1 MVKISEFQALIA
13 AKEKLKNFS
22 IRSYPEYSENEIKN
36 ELKSNNISYLK
47 ILEEKKG
54 SNDFLSIKQKIES
67 FKEKKILLKQKASIY
82 LYEQSDSNNNFIGF
96 ICGVSTKDYTNGYIK
111 KHENTLKKRE
121 ILFEKYLEDCKVH
134 AEPVLLTYNKD
145 DNIENLI
152 LNKIKD
158 KTDYEFTTNDEKKHR
173 IWIINETKTIEVIKK
188 YFSKIRNLYI
198 ADGHHRIASSN
209 SYNENN
215 QLNNPC
221 LAFIISSNQLKLES
235 FHRIISNPSNID
247 KKNLLNYIKKNKLIK
262 ETKQIIPVNKNEI
275 KIYINNK
282 WYSINLI
289 NTESKNDFN
298 PLIYLS
304 EKILKP
310 ILNINNLQTTNK
322 ITYVADSDFKIKEI
336 DKKNNLVFLLPKI
349 ELKTIFDTA
358 NKNHTLPPKSTF
370 ILPKLRTGLLI
381 MELK

>member
-36 ELKSNNISYLK
+36 ELRSNSISYLK
-47 ILEEKKG
+47 ILEKKKG
-54 SNDFLSIKQKIES
+54 INNFLSIKKKIES
-67 FKEKKILLKQKASIY
+67 FKYEKILLKQKASIY
-82 LYEQSDSNNNFIGF
+82 LYEQSDSNNSFIGF
-96 ICGVSTKDYTNGYIK
+96 ICGVSTKDYINGHIK

-134 AEPVLLTYNKD
+134 AEPVLLTYKNEE
-145 DNIENLI
+145 NIENFI
-152 LNKIKD
+152 KKKIKD

-173 IWIINETKTIEVIKK
+173 IWVIKETKTIQLIKK
-188 YFSKIRNLYI
+188 YFSKIRDLYI
-198 ADGHHRIASSN
+198 ADGHHRIASSS

-235 FHRIISNPSNID
+235 FHRIIPNASNIE

-282 WYSINLI
+282 WYSINLR
-289 NTESKNDFN
+289 NTEIKQDFA

-322 ITYVADSDFKIKEI
+322 INYVADSNIRIKEI
-336 DKKNNLVFLLPKI
+336 NKKNNLVFLLPKI
-349 ELKTIFDTA
+349 EVKTIFDTA

>member
-1 MVKISEFQALIA
+1 LVKISEFQALIA

-36 ELKSNNISYLK
+36 ELRSNSISYLN
-47 ILEEKKG
+47 ILEEKKR

-67 FKEKKILLKQKASIY
+67 FKDKKILLKQKANIY
-82 LYEQSDSNNNFIGF
+82 LYEQSDSNNCFIGF
-96 ICGVSTKDYTNGYIK
+96 ICGVSTKDYINGHIK

-145 DNIENLI
+145 NNVENFI
-152 LNKIKD
+152 INKIKE

-173 IWIINETKTIEVIKK
+173 IWIINETKTIELIKQ
-188 YFSKIRNLYI
+188 YFSKIKNLYI

-235 FHRIISNPSNID
+235 FHRIISNPSNIE

-282 WYSINLI
+282 WHSINLK
-289 NTESKNDFN
+289 NTESKNDLA

-349 ELKTIFDTA
+349 EVKTIIDTA

>member
-13 AKEKLKNFS
+13 VKEKLKNFS

-47 ILEEKKG
+47 ILEEKKR

-67 FKEKKILLKQKASIY
+67 FKNKKILLKQKASIY
-82 LYEQSDSNNNFIGF
+82 LYEQSDSNNSFIGF
-96 ICGVSTKDYTNGYIK
+96 ICGVSTKDYTNGHIK

-145 DNIENLI
+145 DNIEKLI
-152 LNKIKD
+152 INKIKD
-158 KTDYEFTTNDEKKHR
+158 KTDYEFTTNDKKKHR

-235 FHRIISNPSNID
+235 FHRIISNPSNIE

-275 KIYINNK
+275 KIYIDNK
-282 WYSINLI
+282 WYSINLR
-289 NTESKNDFN
+289 NTDSKNDFA

-322 ITYVADSDFKIKEI
+322 ITYVANSDFKIKEI

-349 ELKTIFDTA
+349 EVKTIIDTA

>member
-13 AKEKLKNFS
+13 SKEKIKNFS

-36 ELKSNNISYLK
+36 ELKSNTISYLK
-47 ILEEKKG
+47 ILEEKKK
-54 SNDFLSIKQKIES
+54 SNDFISIKQKIES
-67 FKEKKILLKQKASIY
+67 FKDKKILLKQKASIY
-82 LYEQSDSNNNFIGF
+82 LYEQSDSNNSFIGF
-96 ICGVSTKDYTNGYIK
+96 ICGVSTKDYFNGHIK

-145 DNIENLI
+145 DNIENFI
-152 LNKIKD
+152 INKIKD
-158 KTDYEFTTNDEKKHR
+158 KTDYEFTSNDEKKHR

-235 FHRIISNPSNID
+235 FHRIISNPSNIE

-262 ETKQIIPVNKNEI
+262 EVKQIIPVNKNEI

-282 WYSINLI
+282 WYSINLK
-289 NTESKNDFN
+289 NTESKNDLA

-304 EKILKP
+304 EKILKL

-322 ITYVADSDFKIKEI
+322 ISYVADSDFKIKEI

-349 ELKTIFDTA
+349 EVKTIIDTA

>member
-1 MVKISEFQALIA
+1 LVKISEFQALIA
-13 AKEKLKNFS
+13 SKEKIKNFS

-36 ELKSNNISYLK
+36 ELKSNTISYLK
-47 ILEEKKG
+47 ILEEKKK

-67 FKEKKILLKQKASIY
+67 FKDKKILLKQKASIY
-82 LYEQSDSNNNFIGF
+82 LYEQSDSNNSFIGF
-96 ICGVSTKDYTNGYIK
+96 ICGVSTKDYFNGHIK

-145 DNIENLI
+145 DNIENFI
-152 LNKIKD
+152 INKIKD
-158 KTDYEFTTNDEKKHR
+158 KTDYEFTSNDEKKHR

-235 FHRIISNPSNID
+235 FHRIISNPSNIE

-262 ETKQIIPVNKNEI
+262 EVKQIIPVNKNEI

-282 WYSINLI
+282 WYSINLK
-289 NTESKNDFN
+289 NTESKNDLA

-304 EKILKP
+304 EKILKL

-322 ITYVADSDFKIKEI
+322 ISYVADSDFKIKEI

-349 ELKTIFDTA
+349 EVKTIIDTA

>member
-336 DKKNNLVFLLPKI
+336 DKKNNLVFRVGYNLRYSKLLNQFK
-349 ELKTIFDTA
+349 KA
-358 NKNHTLPPKSTF
+358 NIVTLAF
-370 ILPKLRTGLLI
+370 LYILILQLN
-381 MELK
+381 

>member
-13 AKEKLKNFS
+13 SKEKLKNFS

-36 ELKSNNISYLK
+36 ELKSNTISYLK
-47 ILEEKKG
+47 ILEEKKK
-54 SNDFLSIKQKIES
+54 SNDFISIKQKIES
-67 FKEKKILLKQKASIY
+67 FKDKKILLKQKASIY
-82 LYEQSDSNNNFIGF
+82 LYEQSDSNNSFIGF
-96 ICGVSTKDYTNGYIK
+96 ICGVSTKDYFNGHIK

-145 DNIENLI
+145 DNIENFI
-152 LNKIKD
+152 INKIKD
-158 KTDYEFTTNDEKKHR
+158 KTDYEFTSNDEKKHR

-235 FHRIISNPSNID
+235 FHRIISNPSNIE

-262 ETKQIIPVNKNEI
+262 EVKQIIPVNKNEI

-282 WYSINLI
+282 WYSINLK
-289 NTESKNDFN
+289 NTESKNDLA

-304 EKILKP
+304 EKILKL

-322 ITYVADSDFKIKEI
+322 ISYVADSDFKIKEI

-349 ELKTIFDTA
+349 EVKTIIDTA